1 MAVLLLLVGCLTSQQ
16 HAGVSQERT
25 CPDNFRC
32 CDTNIE
38 VVDQASY
45 LTQSQNT
52 ATRPILC
59 CHIEIEVVDQA
70 LYLTHNILTP
80 GQPVPA
86 LTLQCQAAG
95 RVATRIPGLKSLV
108 GFSEKSLTGRA
119 GFDLQSATI
128 EADAKPLGWSLV
140 ASLCCV

>member
-1 MAVLLLLVGCLTSQQ
+1 MPCGCVVAVGWLPNIPATCWCISGQ
-16 HAGVSQERT
+16 T

-38 VVDQASY
+38 VVDQAFY

-59 CHIEIEVVDQA
+59 CHIETEVVDQA

-80 GQPVPA
+80 DQPVPA

-108 GFSEKSLTGRA
+108 GFYEKSLTGRA

-128 EADAKPLGWSLV
+128 EADAKPLGHWDGPL
-140 ASLCCV
+140 